1 MRSLLATCTAAT
13 FLASL
18 LTASVAQAEACA
30 RAPEKAA
37 FNVAGLKSE
46 LMVTAITCQAQEKY
60 NSFVARFQREL
71 VSQERALS
79 AYFARTAGRHASQEH
94 DDYITSLANS
104 ESQDGIKQG
113 TLFCDQHLGLF
124 DEVLALKDSKD
135 LSGYAATK
143 EMAQPIALVDCPAPP
158 ARKLKTAA
166 SK

>member
-1 MRSLLATCTAAT
+1 MRPLLATSLAAT

-18 LTASVAQAEACA
+18 VVTTVASAEPCA
-30 RAPEKAA
+30 RATEKAA

-79 AYFARTAGRHASQEH
+79 GYFARTAGRHANQEH

-113 TLFCDQHLGLF
+113 TLFCDQHLSLF
-124 DEVLALKDSKD
+124 DEVLALKDGKD
-135 LSGYAATK
+135 LSTYAAGK
-143 EMAQPIALVDCPAPP
+143 ELAQPIVLEDCPLPP
-158 ARKLKTAA
+158 ARKLKTAD